1 MALLLH
7 AEPDAGRGDRA
18 AVYITDPF
26 EGSAAGSAHGQTVIA
41 QWISTAIEQFL
52 QPSPTSASSAA
63 S

>member
-7 AEPDAGRGDRA
+7 VEPDAG
-18 AVYITDPF
+18 DPF

-52 QPSPTSASSAA
+52 QPSPTSGNSAA

>member
-1 MALLLH
+1 
-7 AEPDAGRGDRA
+7 
-18 AVYITDPF
+18 
-26 EGSAAGSAHGQTVIA
+26 VIA